1 MYGFG
6 AMVPPVRHRASHCFA
21 VNGDIFNP
29 EVDGLE
35 GVIEAY
41 KTAIQTLKLSGPT
54 HFAQVIKMVADMAES
69 ERVSQANQK
78 YFILLLI
85 TDGII
90 NDMQKTIDEIVRASS
105 LPLSII
111 IVGVGSEDFSSMERL
126 DADVDPL
133 YSQAHKKTM
142 ERDIVQFVPFLEF
155 KDNPLML
162 AKETLN
168 EVPKQL
174 LSYF

>member
-1 MYGFG
+1 
-6 AMVPPVRHRASHCFA
+6 
-21 VNGDIFNP
+21 
-29 EVDGLE
+29 
-35 GVIEAY
+35 
-41 KTAIQTLKLSGPT
+41 
-54 HFAQVIKMVADMAES
+54 MAES

-142 ERDIVQFVPFLEF
+142 DRDIVQFVPFLEF